1 MRKPLLALSLTL
13 STGLGAIPVASTL
26 AASTAAAQHP
36 TTRHTVNYTTPST
49 TPPSYSAPTYSGPS
63 YNSAPSAAAPAP
75 NAVSGAQIVSTAL
88 KYLGYPY
95 TATGNSPSTGF
106 SCIGFVS
113 FVYRSN
119 GISLPGDLGGALA
132 YAPSVPFGSLLPGDI
147 LYFQNTVWN
156 GLSHAA
162 IYLGGG
168 RFVHAEWY
176 GYGVRISSFNG
187 DPKDGNYW
195 TEKYLGANRPW
206 SGAAVAPIVPPSPP
220 AVSAVPNVVAGSV
233 PSSTAAK
240 VVGGTTAV
248 VSVRQLNVRTT
259 PSKASAVQQVVIQG
273 ATVTVIG
280 HRRGWY
286 HVQLQDGTVG
296 WVVAQGIG
304 KSSAPVAAPAQS
316 STAAQPTI
324 GVQVVPVRQGAPAP
338 VKHHPTMTA
347 KVDGLRVHTSPSVGA
362 SVVTSVSRG
371 QHAQVLGRSGNWVK
385 VRLSDGTVGWV
396 IGSYAKVGRSSHVA
410 TKPAAAIPT
419 AATYLHHNSPA
430 VGKAASVPMNVHNGP
445 SLTHTVVTVIAAGSR
460 YQIVSWSGNW
470 ARVLLP
476 DGTTG
481 WVSGTLLG
489 HAGSATT
496 IVANPQ
502 HSAQAGSSH
511 SSVLT
516 AGVRVHAAPGT
527 KSAVVTLA
535 AAGTHVRVLGHR
547 GGWTLVR
554 LPSGTTGYVLGS
566 YVR

>member
-13 STGLGAIPVASTL
+13 STGLGAIPVVSTL
-26 AASTAAAQHP
+26 AASTAAGQRP
-36 TTRHTVNYTTPST
+36 TRHTVNYTTPST
-49 TPPSYSAPTYSGPS
+49 TPPSYSAPTYSAPS
-63 YNSAPSAAAPAP
+63 YNPAPSVAAQAP
-75 NAVSGAQIVSTAL
+75 NAVSGAQIISTAL
-88 KYLGYPY
+88 RYLGYPY

-119 GISLPGDLGGALA
+119 GIPLPGDLADAQA
-132 YAPSVPFGSLLPGDI
+132 YAPSVPFSSLLPGDI
-147 LYFQNTVWN
+147 LYFQNTVWP
-156 GLSHAA
+156 GISHAA

-176 GYGVRISSFNG
+176 GAGVRISSFNG
-187 DPKDGNYW
+187 DSRDGNYW
-195 TEKYLGANRPW
+195 TQKYLGANRPW
-206 SGAAVAPIVPPSPP
+206 GGAAVAPIVPPSPP
-220 AVSAVPNVVAGSV
+220 AAAAVPNVVASTV
-233 PSSTAAK
+233 PSSTAVK

-259 PSKASAVQQVVIQG
+259 PSKASAVQQVVIHG

-280 HRRGWY
+280 HRHGWY

-296 WVVAQGIG
+296 WVVALGIG

-316 STAAQPTI
+316 STSAQPTI

-347 KVDGLRVHTSPSVGA
+347 KVDGLRVHASPSIGA

-371 QHAQVLGRSGNWVK
+371 QHAQVLARNGNWVK
-385 VRLSDGTVGWV
+385 VRLSDGTVGWIV
-396 IGSYAKVGRSSHVA
+396 GSYAKAGSVSHVA
-410 TKPAAAIPT
+410 TTPAAASPV
-419 AATYLHHNSPA
+419 AATYVHQTSHA
-430 VGKAASVPMNVHNGP
+430 VGRAASVSMNVHNGP
-445 SLTHTVVTVIAAGSR
+445 SLNHTVVTVIGAGSR

-489 HAGSATT
+489 HGGSTT
-496 IVANPQ
+496 TTVANPQ
-502 HSAQAGSSH
+502 HSTRAVSSH
-511 SSVLT
+511 GSVLT
-516 AGVRVHAAPGT
+516 AGVRVHVAPGT

-535 AAGTHVRVLGHR
+535 AAGTHVRILGHR